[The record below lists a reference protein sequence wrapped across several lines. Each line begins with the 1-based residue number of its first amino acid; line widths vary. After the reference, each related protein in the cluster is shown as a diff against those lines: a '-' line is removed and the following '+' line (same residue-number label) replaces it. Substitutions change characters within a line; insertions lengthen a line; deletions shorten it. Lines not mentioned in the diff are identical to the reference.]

1 MSDRPSDAAD
11 KLARTRLAIIEH
23 VHGRERRHEPR
34 PAAQEPDGLEALG
47 GAPPAKRRMPR
58 ARNWLA
64 RLRYAAST
72 WWRHHPAHM
81 AVELSTPALQSFARR
96 HPARLLGIAAIAGA
110 TLVLVRPWRVISVT
124 TVVVALLKSSQLSSV
139 LLSALSAA
147 DYGRDR
153 EGPV

>member
-1 MSDRPSDAAD
+1 VSDRPSAAAD

-34 PAAQEPDGLEALG
+34 SAPESDGLEALG
-47 GAPPAKRRMPR
+47 GAPPARRRLPR
-58 ARNWLA
+58 ARGWLA

-81 AVELSTPALQSFARR
+81 ALELGTPALQSFAQR
-96 HPARLLGIAAIAGA
+96 HPARLLGISALAGA
-110 TLVLVRPWRVISVT
+110 TLMLVRPWRVISVT

-153 EGPV
+153 EGPE